1 MQIKTV
7 TYSRNVQVK
16 PYETARLEITAE
28 VDENEDIRTA
38 IHNLKMLVHLQLGVI
53 DEETLEVA
61 LDESKA
67 RYQDF

>member
-1 MQIKTV
+1 MKIKTI
-7 TYSRNVQVK
+7 TYSKTVQMK
-16 PYETARLEITAE
+16 QFEPARLELTVEI
-28 VDENEDIRTA
+28 DENEDARTA